1 MGLTAAAAYTELDVM
16 ADGTADNLRLTDF
29 MDLATLQEIQD
40 SFAAVADVK
49 ATITDASGKVLT
61 QPTPTASFIKRQRA
75 LADAPPAMVVRD
87 GRLVREGAEYV
98 APIIVNDERLGT
110 IRMSANGSAMAGV
123 DEAKLAT
130 LAAKFGLE
138 PKQVRSLVTQWVR
151 SKNTKPAAVQFLYL
165 LANAIA
171 RLCYQE
177 FQLRQR
183 IEELTAVNSVAMIL
197 AEPRDL
203 QKVLQRTVKT
213 VCEVMQT
220 KAASIR
226 LIDAEHDELVIKAVY
241 NLSPEYLAKGPVRLS
256 RQGIDNSA
264 LGPEGFDYVRDM
276 ATDPRVQ
283 YPQEAQRE
291 GIASMLSV
299 GMRYKGNPVGVL
311 RVYTDEETVFTPLR
325 IDLLKAIA
333 TQAAAAIENARLLEE
348 SLAAEALERQVQLA
362 ADVQRRMIPAAP
374 PTVPGLDMASVY
386 VPCYTLGGDFFDF
399 ITLPYDNVGLAVAD
413 VSGKGVPASLIMAS
427 VRASLRAAVDNVYY
441 LYEVMGRI
449 NQMLC
454 RDTQPN
460 EFCTLFYGVLDAPN
474 KRFTYCNAGH
484 PPGLLLRDGQVV
496 ELHSENLVLG
506 IDPTEQYQ
514 QSVLELKQGDTLLL
528 YSDGLLDGMNFAKE
542 TFGRHRLTEVFKRGG
557 ETAEA
562 VAQGILWELRK
573 FEGISK
579 RTDDVT
585 MIVVKVR

>member
-1 MGLTAAAAYTELDVM
+1 M
-16 ADGTADNLRLTDF
+16 ADGPADNLRLTDF

-49 ATITDASGKVLT
+49 ATITDATGNVLT

-87 GRLVREGAEYV
+87 GNLVREGAEYV
-98 APIIVNDERLGT
+98 APIVVNDQRLGT
-110 IRMSANGSAMAGV
+110 IRMSANGSPTAGI

-130 LAAKFGLE
+130 LAEKFGLQ
-138 PKQVRSLVTQWVR
+138 PKQVRSLVTQWLR

-183 IEELTAVNSVAMIL
+183 IDELTAINSVAMIL

-203 QKVLQRTVKT
+203 QKVLQRIVRV

-256 RQGIDNSA
+256 KAEIDKIA
-264 LGPEGFDYVRDM
+264 LGPDGFEYVRDM
-276 ATDPRVQ
+276 TTDPRVQ

-291 GIASMLSV
+291 GIVSMLSV
-299 GMRYKGNPVGVL
+299 GMRYKGAAIGVL
-311 RVYTDEETVFTPLR
+311 RVYTNEETVFTPLR
-325 IDLLKAIA
+325 IDLLKAVA
-333 TQAAAAIENARLLEE
+333 AQAVAAIENARLLEE
-348 SLAAEALERQVQLA
+348 TLEAEALEKQVQMA
-362 ADVQRRMIPAAP
+362 ADVQQRMIPQTP
-374 PTVPGLDMASVY
+374 PVVPGIELASVY

-399 ITLPYDNVGLAVAD
+399 IPLPYDNIGLAVAD

-427 VRASLRAAVDNVYY
+427 VRAFLRAAVDNVYY

-449 NQMLC
+449 NEMLC

-460 EFCTLFYGVLDAPN
+460 EFVTLVYGVLDAPN

-484 PPGLLLRDGQVV
+484 PPGLLLRRGEVI
-496 ELHSENLVLG
+496 ELQSENMVLG
-506 IDPTEQYQ
+506 ISCDEKYK
-514 QSVLELKQGDTLLL
+514 QSVLELQSGDVLLL
-528 YSDGLLDGMNFAKE
+528 YTDGVPDGMNFKLE
-542 TFGRHRLTEVFKRGG
+542 SFGRQRLIEVFKRGG

-562 VAQGILWELRK
+562 IAQNILWELRK
-573 FEGISK
+573 FVGISK

-585 MIVVKVR
+585 MIVVRVL